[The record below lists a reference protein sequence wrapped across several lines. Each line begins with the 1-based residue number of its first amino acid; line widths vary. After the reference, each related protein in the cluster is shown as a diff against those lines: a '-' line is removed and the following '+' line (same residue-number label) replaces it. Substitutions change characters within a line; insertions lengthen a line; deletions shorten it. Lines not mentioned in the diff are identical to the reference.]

1 MGLTVLLT
9 IHGIGFQ
16 QFPDDTA
23 NPKVAGYA
31 DGLHTKLVGVLGGS
45 VLGPDP
51 NRLADGI
58 RGPVYV
64 QSHFPADQPN
74 NREGG
79 LARLGTLRND
89 GTVDV
94 TGQPLAPDDARA
106 AHVALV
112 YVHSETTTP
121 LPGATAEMVA
131 RGIFE
136 VSHYATVRGAIGMLV
151 HDIGGMIH
159 HGPSPTDPGGQG
171 ELKVRDDVAAG
182 HHPLVRVL
190 QAVTP
195 TRAPQG
201 SGPLDVIRTVEDDV
215 AAYVCRND
223 LRQRVRDF
231 VQGALIRLALRPD
244 VDSIIVNA
252 HSQGTVVSF
261 DVVRGVEPDV
271 AGKIRWLVTAGSPL
285 RKYAQ
290 MLAWGT
296 DTGSIA
302 LIPQWLNAWDEL
314 DPVADPLGPDQSW
327 KRGDPLTAQTPQ
339 GLFRSVDWV
348 AGTDTPAQ
356 VVDCQVDNV
365 KIVPG
370 TGLRAHDYWGDVP
383 QFVTPLAAVIEN
395 VSSGRRQMTADQFSQ
410 KFGPIP

>member
-23 NPKVAGYA
+23 NPQVPGYA
-31 DGLHTKLVGVLGGS
+31 DGLHSKLVGILGEP

-51 NRLADGI
+51 NRLGNGV

-64 QSHFPADQPN
+64 QSHYPATEPY

-79 LARLGTLRND
+79 LARLGKLRND

-94 TGQPLAPDDARA
+94 AGQPLAPDGAKA

-112 YVHSETTTP
+112 YVHSQSTAP
-121 LPGATAEMVA
+121 LPGATADMVA
-131 RGIFE
+131 KGIFE
-136 VSHYATVRGAIGMLV
+136 VSHYATVRGAIGMIF
-151 HDIGGMIH
+151 HDIGGMIR
-159 HGPSPTDPGGQG
+159 HGPSPTDPHGQG
-171 ELKVRDDVAAG
+171 ELKVRTDVAAG
-182 HHPLVRVL
+182 HHPLVKLLQVL
-190 QAVTP
+190 SP
-195 TRAPQG
+195 TRAATG
-201 SGPLDVIRTVEDDV
+201 SGPLDVFRTVEDDV
-215 AAYVCRND
+215 AGYVSRND

-231 VQGALIRLALRPD
+231 VQGALIRLSLRPD

-271 AGKIRWLVTAGSPL
+271 VGKIRWLVTAGSPL
-285 RKYAQ
+285 RKYAE

-314 DPVADPLGPDQSW
+314 DPVADPLGPDATW
-327 KRGDPLTAQTPQ
+327 KRGNLPTPQTPK

-348 AGTDTPAQ
+348 AGTDAPAQ
-356 VVDCQVDNV
+356 VVDCPVDNV
-365 KIVPG
+365 KLVPG

-383 QFVTPLAAVIEN
+383 QFVTPLAAVIED
-395 VSSGRRQMTADQFSQ
+395 VSSGAGQMTADQFCT
-410 KFGPIP
+410 KFGPVP